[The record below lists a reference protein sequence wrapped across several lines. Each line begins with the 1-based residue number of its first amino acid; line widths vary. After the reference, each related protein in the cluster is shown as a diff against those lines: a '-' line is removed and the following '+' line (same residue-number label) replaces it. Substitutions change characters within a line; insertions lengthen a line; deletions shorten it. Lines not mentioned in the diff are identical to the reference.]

1 MCGKAPKA
9 PPPVVQR
16 DPVAEQAK
24 AEAEA
29 QQNANAD
36 AANRRRRRGWS
47 GALSS
52 AAARAGNLGGSSQT
66 GNRSLL
72 AQATA
77 GPLTGP
83 PPVKAM

>member
-1 MCGKAPKA
+1 MCGSSPKA

-29 QQNANAD
+29 QTNANAD
-36 AANRRRRRGWS
+36 QANRRRRRGWS

-52 AAARAGNLGGSSQT
+52 SAARAGNLGAPAT
-66 GNRSLL
+66 GTIAGNSLL
-72 AQATA
+72 A
-77 GPLTGP
+77 
-83 PPVKAM
+83 KANPNG

>member
-29 QQNANAD
+29 QQNANAEM
-36 AANRRRRRGWS
+36 ASRRRRRGWS

-52 AAARAGNLGGSSQT
+52 AAARAGNLGGAPSPSDSQQ
-66 GNRSLL
+66 SIL
-72 AQATA
+72 AKAA
-77 GPLTGP
+77 PLGG
-83 PPVKAM
+83 